1 MTKKYLSVLLALVII
16 AAGLSACSV
25 RVNESTVRTIV
36 TETTTEHTTDTT
48 GFKLSYSQSDSL
60 NPFKT
65 KTLNN
70 QIVETLVFDSL
81 FVPDE
86 NFEAQPSIATGY
98 AYEDDTT
105 LNVTIPSGLVFSNGD
120 KLSASS
126 VVYSFNEAQTSPH
139 WKNMLKGISSAT
151 AVSDTVVRFKL
162 AYKNPNAHN
171 LLTFAIANG
180 DTDEDGYPIGS
191 GRYKFGEGDG
201 IVYITVNKKHEG
213 FEPHFTK
220 ITLVNIT
227 AAESI
232 DNAINIGNIS
242 YAFRDMSKGSARKM
256 QCSKKAVNLT
266 NLVYLGVNENSG
278 ITKDKNIRRAI
289 SLAIDRDTVVK
300 SAYKGYAKSATSPF
314 HPNSKLGKQSGVFET
329 TADLAAAKQA
339 ISQTDFKEKDLKLDI
354 LVNANS
360 ERVAAAKLIKQQLEA
375 AGFKV
380 TINKEKNK
388 RYHSLVKSGRF
399 DIYIGETRV
408 PNDMN
413 MRSFFSKSGS
423 TRYGIKLSSS
433 KTAKAYGKYL
443 EGDSEIGDFV
453 LSFSQ
458 EVPFVPLLYRQCMI
472 CYSKSLQGDM
482 QGYAENYFS
491 NIEDWY
497 YN

>member
-1 MTKKYLSVLLALVII
+1 MTKKYLSVLFAMVII
-16 AAGLSACSV
+16 FTAFSACSGH
-25 RVNESTVRTIV
+25 TDDGAVRTII
-36 TETTTEHTTDTT
+36 TETTTEHLTDTT

-105 LNVTIPSGLVFSNGD
+105 LSVTIPSGLVFSNGEA
-120 KLSASS
+120 LSASS
-126 VVYSFNEAQTSPH
+126 VVYSFNEARYSPH
-139 WKNMLKGISSAT
+139 WKNMLKGISSASE
-151 AVSDTVVRFKL
+151 VSDTVVRFNL

-180 DTDEDGYPIGS
+180 DTDDNGYPIGS
-191 GRYKFGEGDG
+191 GRYKFGEGNG
-201 IVYITVNKKHEG
+201 TVFLTANEKRDD
-213 FEPHFTK
+213 FVPHFTK

-227 AAESI
+227 SAESI

-242 YAFRDMSKGSARKM
+242 YAFRDMSKGSDRKM

-266 NLVYLGVNENSG
+266 NLVYLGVNENVG

-289 SLAIDRDTVVK
+289 SLAIERDTLVK
-300 SAYKGYAKSATSPF
+300 SAYRGYARSATSPF
-314 HPNSKLGKQSGVFET
+314 HPHSKLGKQSSVFET

-339 ISQTDFKEKDLKLDI
+339 ISLSEYKEKDLKLDI
-354 LVNANS
+354 LVNKNS

-380 TINKEKNK
+380 TINREKSN
-388 RYHSLVKSGRF
+388 RYRYLVKSGQF
-399 DIYIGETRV
+399 DLYIGETRV

-413 MRSFFSKSGS
+413 MRSFFSEGGS
-423 TRYGIKLSSS
+423 TRYGIKLSKS
-433 KTAKAYGKYL
+433 KTAKAYKRYL
-443 EGDSEIGDFV
+443 AGDSEIGDFV

-458 EVPFVPLLYRQCMI
+458 EVPFVPLLYRQGMI